1 MDDWW
6 VVMIGEVS
14 SILGLRVYTDEGRY
28 VGRIADLAI
37 DVDGRQVKGLALVD
51 VNRLLIETRA
61 NGVII
66 PYRLVKAVGDI
77 VIVKDVF
84 KRVEKRKEVI
94 EETP

>member
-1 MDDWW
+1 
-6 VVMIGEVS
+6 MIGEVS

-37 DVDGRQVKGLALVD
+37 DVDARQVKGLALTD

-84 KRVEKRKEVI
+84 KRVEKKKEVI
-94 EETP
+94 EEVP